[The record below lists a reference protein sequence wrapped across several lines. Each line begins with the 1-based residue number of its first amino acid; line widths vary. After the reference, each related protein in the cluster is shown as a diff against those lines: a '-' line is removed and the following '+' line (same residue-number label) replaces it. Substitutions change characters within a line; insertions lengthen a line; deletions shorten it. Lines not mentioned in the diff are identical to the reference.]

1 MLLYMH
7 PYNIHDVYN
16 TYTYIFDMMSFSN
29 IFTLQNFIKNLFYKL
44 NLQLTWVQQIT
55 IQV

>member
-1 MLLYMH
+1 MH

-29 IFTLQNFIKNLFYKL
+29 IFTLQNFIKNPF
-44 NLQLTWVQQIT
+44 LQIKST
-55 IQV
+55 INMGATNNNTSMKRQ